1 MTEPEKKTADKKEKK
16 KTPAKAE
23 TKPATVKKTSAVHA
37 LLFIIIFFV
46 ILGTLGGFYLLWEN
60 QQKNSIR
67 EQLAQQQLNQQ
78 INALKQ
84 QQQSSSEQYQQQ
96 IEALKTAQKN
106 LRTNLTKLVRNNT
119 HLRNDWLLAEAEY
132 LVQLANYRLLLE
144 KDIVTAQVALKAA
157 DTRLAEVAD
166 PALLPVRKILAR
178 DIQSLGNI
186 TPVDLAGLSVT
197 LSALS
202 ENIRKLPLRTPD
214 PQTRKLQQ
222 AEQQSSKRKL
232 DSLTELPA
240 AIWQDIKNLIVIR
253 HHDKPL
259 QPLLAPDQ
267 HFFLVQNLA
276 LQVEQARLALLNG
289 QNTVYQERLET
300 IKKWI
305 NDYFDTSH
313 NITRN
318 MLSNIEALQKV
329 DIDPPLPDISST
341 YAAIKQY
348 RLRGRQ
354 VSSKNSKAE

>member
-1 MTEPEKKTADKKEKK
+1 MTEPEKKAADKKEKK
-16 KTPAKAE
+16 KSPTRTE
-23 TKPATVKKTSAVHA
+23 TKPAPAKKTRAVHA
-37 LLFIIIFFV
+37 LLFIMIFFV
-46 ILGTLGGFYLLWEN
+46 VLGTLGGFYLLWEN
-60 QQKNSIR
+60 QQKNIIR
-67 EQLAQQQLNQQ
+67 EQLAQQQLKQQ
-78 INALKQ
+78 IDALKQ
-84 QQQSSSEQYQQQ
+84 QQQSSREQYQQQ
-96 IEALKTAQKN
+96 IEALKTAQQN

-119 HLRNDWLLAEAEY
+119 HLRNDWLMAEAEY

-144 KDIVTAQVALKAA
+144 KDVVTAKVALKAA

-186 TPVDLAGLSVT
+186 APVDLAGLSVT

-202 ENIRKLPLRTPD
+202 ENIHKLPLQTPD
-214 PQTRKLQQ
+214 PQTIKLKQ
-222 AEQQSSKRKL
+222 AEQENSKRKPS
-232 DSLTELPA
+232 SLTELPA

-253 HHDKPL
+253 HHDKPI
-259 QPLLAPDQ
+259 QPLLAPEQ

-289 QNTVYQERLET
+289 QSMVYQERLET

-305 NDYFDTSH
+305 NDYFDTAH
-313 NITRN
+313 NVTRN
-318 MLSNIEALQKV
+318 VLSNIEALQKV

-348 RLRGRQ
+348 RLRGKQ
-354 VSSKNSKAE
+354 VSNKSGKAE